1 MSAESDLY
9 RRAIRLSS
17 IALVGLAAVGA
28 AVGAVLDGSAGAIA
42 AVVGAAVAAL
52 GAISTQVAMLIGH
65 TRSPQALAGIV
76 LFAFLGKMLIL
87 IVALLVLQGIDGFNR
102 PIFAVVTITCL
113 VATLAIEVD
122 ALRRARV
129 PYVDPGT

>member
-9 RRAIRLSS
+9 RRAIVRSS
-17 IALVGLAAVGA
+17 VTLVIIAVVGA
-28 AVGAVLDGSAGAIA
+28 VVGAVLDGVQGTVA
-42 AVVGAAVAAL
+42 ALVGAAVAAL
-52 GAISTQVAMLIGH
+52 GAISTQVAMLVGH
-65 TRSPQALAGIV
+65 RRSPQALAGIV

-87 IVALLVLQGIDGFNR
+87 IVALLVLQGIDDFNR

-113 VATLAIEVD
+113 VATLAIEVQ
-122 ALRRARV
+122 ALRHSRV